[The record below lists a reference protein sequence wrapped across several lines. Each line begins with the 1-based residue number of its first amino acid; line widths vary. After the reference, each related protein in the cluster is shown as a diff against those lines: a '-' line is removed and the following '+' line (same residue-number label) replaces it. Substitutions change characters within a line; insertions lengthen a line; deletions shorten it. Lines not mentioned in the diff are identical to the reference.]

1 MRTILWGAD
10 PVKSSHLPRQ
20 PTSQDRLGNAGGKHI
35 PRKASERGKHLESF
49 QRHSYVL
56 VVECGHENQME
67 NVCMDLLSFEGVQLS
82 HMFSM
87 QIVSF

>member
-20 PTSQDRLGNAGGKHI
+20 PTSQNRLGNAGGKHI
-35 PRKASERGKHLESF
+35 PRESSERGKHLESF

-56 VVECGHENQME
+56 VVECGHEDQME
-67 NVCMDLLSFEGVQLS
+67 NACMDLLSFEGVQSS

-87 QIVSF
+87 PSVSF